1 MPLGAAILSVGLM
14 AFATPNSFRLDK
26 KIEYFDEINVKRINI
41 IAKDGTG
48 ENLGNVYHKNPDL
61 RGKW

>member
-14 AFATPNSFRLDK
+14 AFTTLNSFRLHK

-41 IAKDGTG
+41 IAIDGTG
-48 ENLGNVYHKNPDL
+48 ENLGNVYHKNSDL